1 MGGSV
6 SSCSEQLSI
15 TTLGTGF
22 GEQLC
27 GTGLGRTQEEADD
40 DVEKEDDDDDDDED
54 ENVEEGDER
63 IIILLL
69 RKMRYVEIY

>member
-1 MGGSV
+1 MFGAAFDNN
-6 SSCSEQLSI
+6 
-15 TTLGTGF
+15 F

-40 DVEKEDDDDDDDED
+40 DVENED

-63 IIILLL
+63 IIILML